1 MAHEHPTPDRL
12 GQIRQQ
18 LEGLLDQI
26 TEERADL
33 EAREHATAAAAE
45 QLSQEIA
52 VQAAWSQATRVE
64 RGRVL
69 ALIDCQIAKFAG
81 AGLNA
86 MALASLRRQVVEVDG

>member
-1 MAHEHPTPDRL
+1 MDSLTV
-12 GQIRQQ
+12 IREQ
-18 LEGLLDQI
+18 LEGLLNQI
-26 TEERADL
+26 TEERAEL
-33 EAREHATAAAAE
+33 EARERATAAAAE

-52 VQAAWSQATRVE
+52 VQAAWSQATGAE

-86 MALASLRRQVVEVDG
+86 MALASLRRQVLEVEA